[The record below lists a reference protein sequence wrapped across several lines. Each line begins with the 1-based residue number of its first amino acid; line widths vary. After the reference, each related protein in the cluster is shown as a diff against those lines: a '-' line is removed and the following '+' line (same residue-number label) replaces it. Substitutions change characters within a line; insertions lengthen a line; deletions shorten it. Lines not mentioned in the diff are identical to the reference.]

1 MRELGGEL
9 PEEGLN
15 LYVTNT
21 LGNPKARNR
30 PMTGNT
36 LRLLADQ
43 SNRANRVKREV
54 PIQVCIGNPPY
65 KDKAEGKGG
74 WIEDGGSAE
83 KPLLDDFRAAGMGRY
98 GYVLKNLYVYFW
110 RWAFW
115 KVFENSRR
123 AFEDTLNRAGV
134 VCFITADGYLGGP
147 GFSGMR
153 EYIRR
158 KSSRGWIINVTP
170 EGKRPP
176 QKNAVF
182 AIETPVTIALFV
194 REPDTD
200 ENTPAG
206 LKYIALHGTF
216 QQKMEA
222 LAKLDLR
229 SPEFADVRS
238 GWSDKFMPITVS
250 DWDSYPELPDF
261 YASRFPGVK
270 PNKTWVYAPSE
281 SVLQERWHEL
291 VEGNDLDIR
300 AERFKETRDTGI
312 TVGKK
317 PLPGHD
323 TYQGSQESLNE
334 QIIRDPFPTV
344 PDIVSVGYRSFG
356 RQYLIA
362 DSRMIHMPSPRL
374 WEHRVSDQ
382 VFIVEQHARN
392 PQKGP
397 GLYFSALIPDMNAFN
412 NRGGRVHPALNNAG
426 KPNLTSE
433 AERLLT
439 ENFGEHAP
447 TELVYYLAGVT
458 GHPDYV
464 RTFDAELQQAGIR
477 VPLTSDA
484 ELWSRTV
491 QLGQYVVWLHTYGER
506 GEPLPGMT
514 RVTDKPTD
522 GLYSMPVYE
531 KSMGGAMPEK
541 KPTFTLGEDDI
552 HGEIAFGASRWSN
565 IKKAVFDYT
574 VGGQQTIGLWAKY
587 RLKKPIGRKSSPLDD
602 IVQQSWPSE
611 WTTEFKEL
619 LCVLTHLVH
628 LEPAQEKLLADILAG
643 DLIPRDELTADN

>member
-1 MRELGGEL
+1 
-9 PEEGLN
+9 
-15 LYVTNT
+15 
-21 LGNPKARNR
+21 
-30 PMTGNT
+30 
-36 LRLLADQ
+36 
-43 SNRANRVKREV
+43 
-54 PIQVCIGNPPY
+54 
-65 KDKAEGKGG
+65 
-74 WIEDGGSAE
+74 
-83 KPLLDDFRAAGMGRY
+83 
-98 GYVLKNLYVYFW
+98 
-110 RWAFW
+110 
-115 KVFENSRR
+115 
-123 AFEDTLNRAGV
+123 
-134 VCFITADGYLGGP
+134 
-147 GFSGMR
+147 
-153 EYIRR
+153 
-158 KSSRGWIINVTP
+158 
-170 EGKRPP
+170 
-176 QKNAVF
+176 
-182 AIETPVTIALFV
+182 
-194 REPDTD
+194 
-200 ENTPAG
+200 
-206 LKYIALHGTF
+206 
-216 QQKMEA
+216 MEA

-229 SPEFADVRS
+229 SPEFTDVRS

-374 WEHRVSDQ
+374 WEHRVPDQ
-382 VFIVEQHARN
+382 IFIVEQHARN

-412 NRGGRVHPALNNAG
+412 NRGGRAHPALNTAG
-426 KPNLTSE
+426 KPNLTSA

-439 ENFGEHAP
+439 DNFGEHAP
-447 TELVYYLAGVT
+447 AELVYYLAGVT
-458 GHPDYV
+458 GHPGYV
-464 RTFDAELQQAGIR
+464 RTFDTELQQAGIR

-484 ELWSRTV
+484 ELWSRAV
-491 QLGQYVVWLHTYGER
+491 QLGKYVVWLHTYGER

-541 KPTFTLGEDDI
+541 KPAFTLGEDNI

-628 LEPAQEKLLADILAG
+628 LEPAQEKLLAGILAG
-643 DLIPRDELTADN
+643 DLIPRDELAADN

>member
-1 MRELGGEL
+1 
-9 PEEGLN
+9 
-15 LYVTNT
+15 
-21 LGNPKARNR
+21 
-30 PMTGNT
+30 
-36 LRLLADQ
+36 
-43 SNRANRVKREV
+43 
-54 PIQVCIGNPPY
+54 
-65 KDKAEGKGG
+65 
-74 WIEDGGSAE
+74 
-83 KPLLDDFRAAGMGRY
+83 
-98 GYVLKNLYVYFW
+98 
-110 RWAFW
+110 
-115 KVFENSRR
+115 
-123 AFEDTLNRAGV
+123 
-134 VCFITADGYLGGP
+134 
-147 GFSGMR
+147 
-153 EYIRR
+153 
-158 KSSRGWIINVTP
+158 
-170 EGKRPP
+170 
-176 QKNAVF
+176 
-182 AIETPVTIALFV
+182 
-194 REPDTD
+194 
-200 ENTPAG
+200 
-206 LKYIALHGTF
+206 
-216 QQKMEA
+216 
-222 LAKLDLR
+222 
-229 SPEFADVRS
+229 
-238 GWSDKFMPITVS
+238 
-250 DWDSYPELPDF
+250 
-261 YASRFPGVK
+261 
-270 PNKTWVYAPSE
+270 
-281 SVLQERWHEL
+281 
-291 VEGNDLDIR
+291 
-300 AERFKETRDTGI
+300 
-312 TVGKK
+312 
-317 PLPGHD
+317 
-323 TYQGSQESLNE
+323 
-334 QIIRDPFPTV
+334 
-344 PDIVSVGYRSFG
+344 
-356 RQYLIA
+356 
-362 DSRMIHMPSPRL
+362 MPSPRL

-552 HGEIAFGASRWSN
+552 HGEIAFGASRWNN

-602 IVQQSWPSE
+602 IVQQNWPSE

-619 LCVLTHLVH
+619 LCVLTHMVH

-643 DLIPRDELTADN
+643 DLIPRGEFISEG